1 MQRNNLDFDDDF
13 ARTIDSQENI
23 PEFKPKKKWGEA
35 EEEKDSAWE
44 ESKSDTSKAPGAGW
58 GTAEKSDETKEGW
71 EMIRP
76 RKAKR
81 RNRLAADGILR
92 TRLPKRKRFGILIR
106 KGRNRTSEP
115 ANQHSPNSR

>member
-35 EEEKDSAWE
+35 EEEKDSAWG

-58 GTAEKSDETKEGW
+58 GTAEKLDETKEGW

-81 RNRLAADGILR
+81 RNRRDGKSGRDETFMSRRTFRRKIVAGEKKLAPSRD
-92 TRLPKRKRFGILIR
+92 K
-106 KGRNRTSEP
+106 SE
-115 ANQHSPNSR
+115 